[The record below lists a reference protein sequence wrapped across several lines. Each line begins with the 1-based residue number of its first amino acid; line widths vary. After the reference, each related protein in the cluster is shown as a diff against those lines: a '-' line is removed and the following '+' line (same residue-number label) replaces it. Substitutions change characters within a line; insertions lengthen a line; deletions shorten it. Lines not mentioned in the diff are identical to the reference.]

1 MEISTISVS
10 RMNNGA
16 HFLYNTDFYNRILA
30 DSKVKDKIAGVLP
43 RYKQA
48 IDNEDIAL
56 KISQKSLNTDKIA
69 ASDSRRDSLFVGL
82 KSIVKAQL
90 AVTDP
95 EIQNAA
101 KVIMQLIK
109 DYDINVKGQLDKET
123 GLMINFINDL
133 ETKYSAQVEKLAL
146 DTFLA
151 QLKESNNAVRNYTAN
166 RTEEELAK
174 PGFTLNAA
182 RKETD
187 KVYKEVIK
195 LINAHILLEGEA
207 DYKNLVTLQNKEIVH
222 YKQQV
227 LKQPVPP
234 VSGDPTQPSD
244 PSEPEKPDGGGGDY
258 PVID

>member
-16 HFLYNTDFYNRILA
+16 HFLYHTDFYNRILA
-30 DSKVKDKIAGVLP
+30 DTKVKEKIAEVLP

-48 IDNEDIAL
+48 IDNEDLAL
-56 KISQKSLNTDKIA
+56 KISQKSLNSDKIA
-69 ASDSRRDSLFVGL
+69 ANDSRRDSIFNGMKKMVN
-82 KSIVKAQL
+82 AQMS
-90 AVTDP
+90 VTDP
-95 EIQNAA
+95 EILQAA
-101 KVIMQLIK
+101 IAINQLIK
-109 DYDINVKGQLDKET
+109 DYNINVKDQLDKET
-123 GLMINFINDL
+123 GMMINFINDL
-133 ETKYSAQVEKLAL
+133 ETKYASQVEKLAL
-146 DTFLA
+146 NGFLT
-151 QLKESNNAVRNYTAN
+151 QLKETNNNVRRYTAD
-166 RTEEELAK
+166 RMAEELAK
-174 PGFTLNAA
+174 PGFTLNEA

-227 LKQPVPP
+227 LKQSVTPIP
-234 VSGDPTQPSD
+234 GDPTQPSD
-244 PSEPEKPDGGGGDY
+244 PENPGGGDSDY